1 MVEDAKFKDLINQLN
16 SLGYNQYQLNRII
29 EETVGTLDLSNLTIT
44 QNNELL
50 ETLQGYVDFAI
61 RCHNSLK

>member
-29 EETVGTLDLSNLTIT
+29 EETVGTLDLSNLTIA

-61 RCHNSLK
+61 RRHNSPK